1 MRLRAISLLDRV
13 HEHVQLPPTVVRAM
27 DTPQFQ
33 RLRGLKQLGASSFL
47 YPGAV
52 HTRFEHSIGVAHM
65 ARSFLSIIQEKQP
78 ELGIT
83 RKNIEHSMLAGLYH
97 DVGHGPFS
105 HLFEDAIAP
114 HCGGDAFCHEAMS
127 QQLARI
133 ALGPILES
141 DADLDEVL
149 QLMGGAGREVFPHAS
164 VISNKRNGIDVDRLD
179 YFLRDSLCCFG
190 KPTVDVRAQRLFQ
203 TARILRDPKSGE
215 WVVAF
220 EEKMAIAI
228 RELFALRA
236 KLHKQ
241 VYQHHVTKSVGHMIA
256 DAFRLAVPHFRL
268 GGLTLA
274 ECVGSPEHFL
284 KLGDWVLEA
293 IEHDTNPALRSSQDI
308 IRRLRSRDLY
318 KLVCACTL
326 RTGVKLSS
334 DEITTAIL
342 GRMPKS
348 TAVELQDFIVDV
360 VVINHGTKDKDPLQ
374 AVTFFNPKRVNPE
387 PTYVTA
393 NSSPLFCPMSFEERT
408 VMVFQRRASAHSKA
422 AVDDWTSWAASCGL
436 IEPQLPFFNAS

>member
-1 MRLRAISLLDRV
+1 MKTRNISLLDRV
-13 HEHVQLPPTVVRAM
+13 HEHVQLPPLVVRAM

-33 RLRGLKQLGASSFL
+33 RLRGLKQLGASSYL

-78 ELGIT
+78 ELCIT
-83 RKNIEHSMLAGLYH
+83 RQNIEHAMLAGLYH

-114 HCGGDAFCHEAMS
+114 HCGGAFCHEDMS
-127 QQLARI
+127 QKLAQQ
-133 ALGPILES
+133 ALENLIGATELN
-141 DADLDEVL
+141 EVL
-149 QLMGGAGREVFPHAS
+149 SLMAGCNRDIFPHAS

-203 TARILRDPKSGE
+203 TARILRDPASNE
-215 WVVAF
+215 WIVAF

-228 RELFALRA
+228 RELFSLRA

-241 VYQHHVTKSVGHMIA
+241 VYQHHVTKAVGHMIA
-256 DAFRLAVPHFRL
+256 DAFRLAVPHFRI
-268 GGLTLA
+268 GGLSLP
-274 ECVGSPEHFL
+274 ECVASPEHFL
-284 KLGDWVLEA
+284 GLGDWIFEA
-293 IEHDTNPALRSSQDI
+293 IEHDPNPNLLAAKQVI
-308 IRRLRSRDLY
+308 KRLRSRDLY
-318 KLVCACTL
+318 KLICACTL

-334 DEITTAIL
+334 KEITASIAQRLPHTADQQ
-342 GRMPKS
+342 
-348 TAVELQDFIVDV
+348 LQDFIADV

-374 AVTFFNPKRVNPE
+374 FVTFFNPKRTE
-387 PTYVTA
+387 PTPSFVAA

-408 VMVFQRRASAHSKA
+408 VMIFQRRPSIESRA
-422 AVDDWTSWAASCGL
+422 AVDDWTQWATSCGL
-436 IEPQLPFFNAS
+436 IESQLPFFNAS